1 MGFRM
6 DPGSALSV
14 GKIKAI
20 DRDFVR
26 GVRQAWFK
34 TGRILLTQVQKDI
47 LHKPKSGRVYRLR
60 KGKRL
65 VTHTASAPGET
76 PANFTGVYRKS
87 MGFQIQGWRRM
98 EFGSR
103 SGSAPYA
110 KYLET
115 GTSRMKARPGIGNA
129 LSSQENRVRSEIDN
143 AIRGA
148 LTT

>member
-6 DPGSALSV
+6 DPGSVLSV
-14 GKIKAI
+14 GKIQAI

-34 TGRILLTQVQKDI
+34 AGRILLTQVKKDI
-47 LHKPKSGRVYRLR
+47 NHKPKSGRLYRLR
-60 KGKRL
+60 KGKRW
-65 VTHTASAPGET
+65 VNHRASAPGET
-76 PANFTGVYRKS
+76 PANFSGTYRNS

-110 KYLET
+110 RYLET

-129 LSSQENRVRSEIDN
+129 LSVQQNRVRSEIDN

>member
-6 DPGSALSV
+6 DPGSVLSV
-14 GKIKAI
+14 GKIQAI

-26 GVRQAWFK
+26 GVRQAWFRA
-34 TGRILLTQVQKDI
+34 GRLLLTQVQKDV
-47 LHKPKSGRVYRLR
+47 LHKPKSGKVYRLR
-60 KGKRL
+60 QGKRL
-65 VTHTASAPGET
+65 VNHRASAPGET
-76 PANFTGVYRKS
+76 PANFSGTYRRS

-103 SGSAPYA
+103 SGTAPYA
-110 KYLET
+110 RFLET
-115 GTSRMKARPGIGNA
+115 GTSQMKARPGIGNA
-129 LSSQENRVRSEIDN
+129 LNAQQNRVRSEVDS

>member
-1 MGFRM
+1 M
-6 DPGSALSV
+6 LNV
-14 GKIKAI
+14 GRVQAI

-34 TGRILLTQVQKDI
+34 IGGILLKQVRQDI
-47 LHKPKSGRVYRLR
+47 NHKPKSGRLYRLR
-60 KGKRL
+60 KGKRW
-65 VTHTASAPGET
+65 VNHRASAPGET
-76 PANFTGVYRKS
+76 PANLSGTYRRS

-103 SGSAPYA
+103 SGTAPYA
-110 KYLET
+110 RFLET

-129 LSSQENRVRSEIDN
+129 LNAQQNRVRSEIDN